1 MTKKMLE
8 KQEEDPQQILIK
20 VPEVGIDEV
29 GRGAVFGPVFSA
41 VVILTEKN
49 RYILKKLGVEDSKK
63 LTPKKRKLLLPK
75 ILLLSSDYGIGQSSA
90 REIDKIGI
98 RCATELSMIRAL
110 KKLKEKPSEI
120 IIDGPL
126 PLRQWNGI
134 QKNIISGDSKFISI
148 ASASIVAKVSRDN
161 LMERLEKIYSGYLIF
176 KNKGYGTREHLSIIK
191 ENGITNLHR
200 KSFLKNQILSS
211 SDQSKKSLTNCC

>member
-1 MTKKMLE
+1 MNKVLE
-8 KQEEDPQQILIK
+8 I
-20 VPEVGIDEV
+20 GIDEV
-29 GRGAVFGPVFSA
+29 GRGAIFGPVFSA
-41 VVILTEKN
+41 VVVLTGKN
-49 RYILKKLGVEDSKK
+49 KRTLKKFGVMDSKK

-90 REIDKIGI
+90 REIDKLGI
-98 RCATELSMIRAL
+98 RVATELSMIRAL

-126 PLRQWNGI
+126 LLRPWQGI
-134 QKNIISGDSKFISI
+134 QKNIVSGDSKFTAI

-161 LMERLEKIYSGYLIF
+161 LMERLEKKYSGYFLF
-176 KNKGYGTREHLSIIK
+176 KNKGYGTQRHISIIQ

-200 KSFLKNQILSS
+200 KSFLK
-211 SDQSKKSLTNCC
+211 KSNLI